1 MKHSVVHLEIPA
13 DDVDRARAFYTQ
25 LFDWQFSTSP
35 EHEGYW
41 TVDVGAEEA
50 AHGVGM
56 MARQAPEH
64 LLVNYHQVE
73 SVAEYAARVEELG
86 GKVIMPKSPVPGMG
100 WFAQCLDTEG
110 NAFGL
115 WETDTAAA

>member
-13 DDVDRARAFYTQ
+13 DDVDRAKSFYTQ
-25 LFDWQFSTSP
+25 LFGWQFSTSP
-35 EHEGYW
+35 EYEGYW
-41 TVDVGAEEA
+41 TVDVGEEEA
-50 AHGVGM
+50 GHGIGM

-64 LLVNYHQVE
+64 RLINYHQVE

-110 NAFGL
+110 NAFAL
-115 WETDTAAA
+115 WESDTLAA

>member
-13 DDVDRARAFYTQ
+13 DDVDRAKSFYTQ
-25 LFDWQFSTSP
+25 LFGWQFSTSP
-35 EHEGYW
+35 EHAGYW
-41 TVDVGAEEA
+41 TVDEGEEQA
-50 AHGVGM
+50 GHGIGM

-64 LLVNYHQVE
+64 GLINYHEVE

-86 GKVIMPKSPVPGMG
+86 GKVIMPKSLVPGMG

-110 NAFGL
+110 NAFAL
-115 WETDTAAA
+115 WESNTSAA